1 MYRAK
6 SKGRNRIEFY
16 TRDLTFQ
23 ANERMALE
31 NELRRALERGE
42 LSLYYQAVPA
52 EPPPDRRRSPD
63 PLAPPLFGEI
73 SPSASSPRRRERPHP
88 PLGDWVLAE
97 ACRQMREW
105 QDRHAPFGPLS
116 VNLAGAQLRQPQLVE
131 RIDRLLQDTGVVPCH
146 LQLEITEGF
155 IMSQAEEAL
164 AVLHALKALGVQL
177 AIDDF
182 GTGYSSLSYLKRLP
196 LDIIKIDKSFV
207 RGLPDDLED
216 AAIARAIIA
225 LGRSMQLTVIAEGVE
240 THAQEAF
247 LTAEGCERS
256 RATSSAAP
264 ARRRFR
270 PAIPRSV
277 STRWRSG
284 KGAGIIRRP
293 SGAYSS
299 VG

>member
-42 LSLYYQAVPA
+42 LSLYYQPKLCLQNRRLIGA
-52 EPPPDRRRSPD
+52 EALIRWHH
-63 PLAPPLFGEI
+63 PLFGEI
-73 SPSASSPRRRERPHP
+73 SPERFIPLAEENGLIL

-131 RIDRLLQDTGVVPCH
+131 RIDRLLQDTGVIPCH

-247 LTAEGCERS
+247 LTAEGCEQIQGYVVS
-256 RATSSAAP
+256 RPLPADVFARQFLDPCQPVGAQEKAP
-264 ARRRFR
+264 
-270 PAIPRSV
+270 V
-277 STRWRSG
+277 
-284 KGAGIIRRP
+284 
-293 SGAYSS
+293 
-299 VG
+299 